1 MVLKSSD
8 ADLEKI
14 YKRVLDYF
22 SNKSED
28 FIVEHPEHSSYF
40 KFFSFRKRGSD
51 LNFKVTIGEYGN
63 IYLEVIVVESS
74 MQKGNSFSKSV
85 LGVIE
90 YKSNGDCENKRK
102 VCLPNKRQQQE
113 LQEVIEHVQKSIRP
127 NSINFI
133 MDD

>member
-1 MVLKSSD
+1 MDSG
-8 ADLEKI
+8 KI
-14 YKRVLDYF
+14 YKRVMDYF
-22 SNKSED
+22 SSKTDYFIIED
-28 FIVEHPEHSSYF
+28 PKNSR
-40 KFFSFRKRGSD
+40 FFSFGKRGSD
-51 LNFKVTIGEYGN
+51 LNFKVTIGEHGS

-74 MQKGNSFSKSV
+74 MQKGNSFSKNV

-90 YKSNGDCENKRK
+90 YKNNGDCENKRK